1 MECFLFA
8 NANYSWNFKKKTREN
23 CFLKIVYFSRKNIG
37 GIFSQRT
44 GPSPGQVRLSARA
57 PPLPSGG
64 GRRIHSEKKIEISEM
79 FCLFFPG
86 DGTFSS
92 LGDSTPPSSPP
103 ECGWVHVASP
113 RGDSPPRWVENACG
127 ARGAVYTC
135 SSDLPTILAV
145 VQRSRTDVG
154 RRGFIHS
161 EGDLFISHQIMWF
174 HGAPMPNWNSSQ
186 VAVNRWPLGFPW
198 HIT

>member
-113 RGDSPPRWVENACG
+113 RGDSPPRWVENARG
-127 ARGAVYTC
+127 ARGAVHV
-135 SSDLPTILAV
+135 AV
-145 VQRSRTDVG
+145 TYQLSWQLSNAREQMLG
-154 RRGFIHS
+154 G
-161 EGDLFISHQIMWF
+161 GDLFTPKGIYSYPTRLCGSME
-174 HGAPMPNWNSSQ
+174 
-186 VAVNRWPLGFPW
+186 L
-198 HIT
+198 